1 MKINYDPKREELEME
16 FSEGIISK
24 NEYYSLIEELDNAQY
39 GYQSKYIDN
48 DKTLEEYKLY

>member
-1 MKINYDPKREELEME
+1 MKINYDRKREELEME

-24 NEYYSLIEELDNAQY
+24 NEYYALIEELDNAQY
-39 GYQSKYIDN
+39 GYQNN